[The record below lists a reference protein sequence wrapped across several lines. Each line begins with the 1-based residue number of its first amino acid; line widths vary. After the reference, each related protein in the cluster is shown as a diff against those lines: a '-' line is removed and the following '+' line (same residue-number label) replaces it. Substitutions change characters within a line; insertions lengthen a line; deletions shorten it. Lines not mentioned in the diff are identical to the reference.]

1 VGCGDWVNDRAS
13 FGSTIN
19 TDCRSSLANISMVGI
34 ISTTPEPQSPKVMNN
49 RIPEDRSSLVPKHMV
64 LALGIMK
71 IYHIESVNTHYGRI
85 LSGRV
90 GRLQRI
96 ESWNYE
102 LLMWMRVIHS
112 TTNQFVVVD
121 SFEVY
126 GQVNIVHL
134 RNNEYQPFDLLWRN
148 ALHKVEWLQ
157 RNYVLKAK
165 INMDHWSKR
174 LEQSLI
180 QWFIWSYD

>member
-1 VGCGDWVNDRAS
+1 
-13 FGSTIN
+13 
-19 TDCRSSLANISMVGI
+19 MVGI

-96 ESWNYE
+96 ES
-102 LLMWMRVIHS
+102 
-112 TTNQFVVVD
+112 
-121 SFEVY
+121 
-126 GQVNIVHL
+126 
-134 RNNEYQPFDLLWRN
+134 
-148 ALHKVEWLQ
+148 
-157 RNYVLKAK
+157 
-165 INMDHWSKR
+165 
-174 LEQSLI
+174 
-180 QWFIWSYD
+180 